1 MANMLDKFKSVAIEG
16 YIRNKFPQY
25 LEGGDIGVEL
35 DTDAAKCSFRATLA
49 GESQP
54 ISIEVGRFEVVEK
67 DGQKCLKITEISSD
81 RKWLNAVLNDN
92 LKDREIKIP
101 SFMADAL

>member
-1 MANMLDKFKSVAIEG
+1 MTNMLDKFKSVALEG

-54 ISIEVGRFEVVEK
+54 ISIEVGTK
-67 DGQKCLKITEISSD
+67 
-81 RKWLNAVLNDN
+81 NAAKTGANNRVL
-92 LKDREIKIP
+92 LFFIV
-101 SFMADAL
+101 S